1 MHNFFQSNFQNIF
14 VLRAGKKRKELCA
27 GKKRKE
33 GSALVGSIARK
44 KTSARVGLESRSRSH
59 ALKKGMS
66 RSGASG

>member
-1 MHNFFQSNFQNIF
+1 MRAGGIEFSCSALEKKRKE
-14 VLRAGKKRKELCA
+14 LRAGKKRKD
-27 GKKRKE
+27 
-33 GSALVGSIARK
+33 GSTLVGSIARK